1 MWSYI
6 KKIIKQHLNNTHILA
21 ICVLLPK
28 HIFAVLQDKRPTYT
42 SKVNWY
48 ISIKCLSHLCDDRSE
63 NEVKEASSILFIIIR
78 KKTCMNKVNRSTY
91 FTVDKNTLLKVIEGN
106 INRKILCAQRVRI
119 YNIVK
124 MRACPNPIQV
134 VV

>member
-1 MWSYI
+1 
-6 KKIIKQHLNNTHILA
+6 
-21 ICVLLPK
+21 
-28 HIFAVLQDKRPTYT
+28 
-42 SKVNWY
+42 
-48 ISIKCLSHLCDDRSE
+48 
-63 NEVKEASSILFIIIR
+63 
-78 KKTCMNKVNRSTY
+78 MNKVNRSTY

-106 INRKILCAQRVRI
+106 TNRKILCAQRVRI